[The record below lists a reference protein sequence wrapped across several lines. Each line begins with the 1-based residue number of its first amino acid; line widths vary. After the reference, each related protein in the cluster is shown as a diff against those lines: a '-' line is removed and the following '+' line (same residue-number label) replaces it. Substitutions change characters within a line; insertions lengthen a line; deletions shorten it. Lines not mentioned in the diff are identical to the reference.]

1 MTNPRRFNM
10 RDSESKTLNFGTI
23 LHYSE
28 NNILSLMFTEFYFY
42 DPDDDSAVGQAES
55 DSWTLASFEPRNE
68 PFTEIVVEYL

>member
-1 MTNPRRFNM
+1 M

-23 LHYSE
+23 MHYVGSGD
-28 NNILSLMFTEFYFY
+28 ILSLMFTEYYFY